1 MAKDGTNRGG
11 ARVGAG
17 RKPKALLEK
26 LLEGNLGHRDI
37 TKIDIPDIT
46 SDGGD
51 EPEGVDIPKPD
62 EYLSELQ
69 RDGKPLGAAETYT
82 KTYRWL
88 ARLGCERLVS
98 SELIEQYSVAFAR
111 WKQCEQAVTKFG
123 LCGKHPTCPS
133 SVIQSPFVAMSHS
146 YQKQTSQLW
155 FQIYSIVKENCS
167 ADAAGA
173 SNPADDMMER
183 LLRSRKN

>member
-37 TKIDIPDIT
+37 TKIDMPDIT
-46 SDGGD
+46 PNFCE
-51 EPEGVDIPKPD
+51 EPEGVDIPRPD

-82 KTYRWL
+82 RTYRWL
-88 ARLGCERLVS
+88 GANRRSL
-98 SELIEQYSVAFAR
+98 
-111 WKQCEQAVTKFG
+111 
-123 LCGKHPTCPS
+123 S
-133 SVIQSPFVAMSHS
+133 SV
-146 YQKQTSQLW
+146 
-155 FQIYSIVKENCS
+155 C
-167 ADAAGA
+167 AASTRHA
-173 SNPADDMMER
+173 RAR
-183 LLRSRKN
+183 

>member
-17 RKPKALLEK
+17 RKPKALMEK

-37 TKIDIPDIT
+37 TRIDIPDIT
-46 SDGGD
+46 PDDGED
-51 EPEGVDIPKPD
+51 PEGVDIPKPD

-88 ARLGCERLVS
+88 AGLGCDRLVS

-133 SVIQSPFVAMSHS
+133 SVIQ
-146 YQKQTSQLW
+146 LW

-167 ADAAGA
+167 ADVSGA

>member
-11 ARVGAG
+11 ARPGAG
-17 RKPKALLEK
+17 RKPKALKEK
-26 LLEGNLGHRDI
+26 LDAVNPGNHPLRRL
-37 TKIDIPDIT
+37 DIPENI
-46 SDGGD
+46 
-51 EPEGVDIPKPD
+51 EGVDMPKPSD
-62 EYLSELQ
+62 YLSAMQ

-88 ARLGCERLVS
+88 AGLGCDRLVS

>member
-17 RKPKALLEK
+17 RKPKALQEK

-37 TKIDIPDIT
+37 TKIDIPDIA
-46 SDGGD
+46 SDDGE
-51 EPEGVDIPKPD
+51 EPEGADIPRPD

-82 KTYRWL
+82 KTY
-88 ARLGCERLVS
+88 
-98 SELIEQYSVAFAR
+98 
-111 WKQCEQAVTKFG
+111 VTKFG

-167 ADAAGA
+167 ADVSGA

>member
-1 MAKDGTNRGG
+1 MAKDGTSRGG

-17 RKPKALLEK
+17 RKPKALQEK

-37 TKIDIPDIT
+37 TKIDIPDIAP
-46 SDGGD
+46 DEGE
-51 EPEGVDIPKPD
+51 EPEGADIPRPD
-62 EYLSELQ
+62 EYLSALQ

-88 ARLGCERLVS
+88 ARLGCDQLVS
-98 SELIEQYSVAFAR
+98 SELVEQYAVAFAR

-123 LCGKHPTCPS
+123 LCGKHPTVVS
-133 SVIQSPFVAMSHS
+133 SIVQSPFVAMSHN
-146 YQKQTSQLW
+146 YQKQTSQRW

-167 ADAAGA
+167 GDASGTA
-173 SNPADDMMER
+173 NPADDMMER

>member
-1 MAKDGTNRGG
+1 MAKDGTSRGG

-17 RKPKALLEK
+17 RKPKALQEK
-26 LLEGNLGHRDI
+26 LLEGNLGHRELRRV
-37 TKIDIPDIT
+37 DIPEL
-46 SDGGD
+46 SLDGE
-51 EPEGVDIPKPD
+51 EPEGADIPRPD

-88 ARLGCERLVS
+88 AGLGCDRLVS

>member
-17 RKPKALLEK
+17 RKPKALQEK

-46 SDGGD
+46 PNFCE
-51 EPEGVDIPKPD
+51 EPEGVDIPRPD
-62 EYLSELQ
+62 EYLSALQ

-88 ARLGCERLVS
+88 ARLGCDLLVS

-167 ADAAGA
+167 ADVSGA